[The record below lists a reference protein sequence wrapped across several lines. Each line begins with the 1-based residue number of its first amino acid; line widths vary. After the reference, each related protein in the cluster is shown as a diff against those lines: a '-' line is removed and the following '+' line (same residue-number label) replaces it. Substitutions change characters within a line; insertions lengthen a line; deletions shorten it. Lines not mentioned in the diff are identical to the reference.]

1 MPATVRLLLAV
12 LGLGAMM
19 GLAVLGATAVARR
32 QVSVRIW
39 LGGLLWGSLTTAMI
53 ITDCV
58 PGYGPGVLSNAALLL
73 AVVGLIAIP
82 IALTWKTERHYLRWF
97 LAQLVMLLN
106 IGPIFLA
113 GLLAALCR
121 FT

>member
-1 MPATVRLLLAV
+1 VTRLILAV
-12 LGLGAMM
+12 LGMGAIM
-19 GLAVLGATAVARR
+19 GLVVVGATMVARR
-32 QVSVRIW
+32 PASLQIW
-39 LGGLLWGSLTTAMI
+39 LVGLLWGTLTTGMI
-53 ITDCV
+53 ASDCA
-58 PGYGPGVLSNAALLL
+58 PGYGPGILSNAALTL
-73 AVVGLIAIP
+73 AVIGVITVP
-82 IALTWKTERHYLRWF
+82 IALTWRSERHYLRWF